1 MLAYF
6 PDKRKKQNHLLEYSL
21 FLWIIFLHFTQQVT
35 VESGHCSTKVTV
47 KQGEGLEVIFDIK
60 LNGFSR
66 MEEAGSEHVGH
77 KGSYFISWVEQSS
90 SARKC
95 SWKNFST
102 RGGQSIT
109 QLNVQ
114 IPWRIHNWKNHWPGK
129 QFRIPRLTELLWH
142 KQMQDSN
149 LLRRDNKQSIY
160 LFISVICVTTFHWSS
175 TISGIYLTRQLIF
188 FWSILSSTTSQET
201 SKKVKILKIHPT
213 NNWEYCKMA
222 EVLLEKK
229 MDIVQIH
236 SNYPFRQ
243 KTIFKFFDSVPDTTH
258 YLD

>member
-188 FWSILSSTTSQET
+188 FLAHFEFHYFSRDIQEGKNLKNTSHQQLRILQDGRGAA
-201 SKKVKILKIHPT
+201 
-213 NNWEYCKMA
+213 WEENGHCANTFQLSLQAK
-222 EVLLEKK
+222 
-229 MDIVQIH
+229 DH
-236 SNYPFRQ
+236 F
-243 KTIFKFFDSVPDTTH
+243 
-258 YLD
+258 